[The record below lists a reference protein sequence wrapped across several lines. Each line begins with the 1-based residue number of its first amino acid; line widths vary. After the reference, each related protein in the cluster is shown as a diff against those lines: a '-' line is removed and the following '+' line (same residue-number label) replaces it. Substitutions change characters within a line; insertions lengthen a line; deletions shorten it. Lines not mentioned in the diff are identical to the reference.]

1 MMTNPDQS
9 RGSPPENVPRP
20 PEVPDPAAATTPGTV
35 DPSQGHPTP
44 VDLGVLS
51 NERLTAMTGAI
62 LLVLSA
68 IEIITLIA
76 LRSLITV
83 HFFIGVLLIGPV
95 AVKTA
100 STGWRFLRYYTRHP
114 AYRRKGPPNPLL
126 RILAPLL
133 VASTL
138 ALLGSG
144 IALAVTGPAP
154 PVLLQIHMLSF
165 LVWLVTIIVHAAAY
179 LARVPKLVRQD
190 LRRRPAVNAPIPP
203 GRPARVAVNIASLIG
218 AATAA
223 VLLLPTS
230 APWTDWLAQGLTKVG
245 IVAVVLILAAIA
257 LAMVRRRVHRRRA

>member
-1 MMTNPDQS
+1 MTSPD
-9 RGSPPENVPRP
+9 RPRRRP
-20 PEVPDPAAATTPGTV
+20 PQDVPLPPAASHPAAATTPGTA
-35 DPSQGHPTP
+35 DPTQDHPTP
-44 VDLGVLS
+44 GAPGVLG
-51 NERLTAMTGAI
+51 NERLTAMAGAI

-76 LRSLITV
+76 LHDLITV
-83 HFFIGVLLIGPV
+83 HFFVGVLLIGPV

-126 RILAPLL
+126 RIMAPLL

-144 IALAVTGPAP
+144 IALAATGPAP

-165 LVWLVTIIVHAAAY
+165 LAWLVTIIAHAVAY
-179 LARVPKLVRQD
+179 LARVPRLVRED
-190 LRRRPAVNAPIPP
+190 LRHRPAVTAPVPP
-203 GRPARVAVNIASLIG
+203 GRPARLAANIAALI
-218 AATAA
+218 AAAIAA
-223 VLLLPTS
+223 VLLLPTA

-245 IVAVVLILAAIA
+245 IVAVVLILATIAVAIVRGR
-257 LAMVRRRVHRRRA
+257 VRRRRA